1 MVQVL
6 EFILEAEGLVIQ
18 LVDLLLC
25 LADHI
30 FFQVG
35 IIRDYFVM
43 PCLYLCTQ
51 VINNGF
57 LCNDI
62 GPQLFEVLGTP
73 DLLSFKKS
81 YAATGKSIVSFYVF
95 TMFFKHNKTVA
106 VFKC

>member
-1 MVQVL
+1 MVQVF
-6 EFILEAEGLVIQ
+6 EFILEAEDLVIQ
-18 LVDLLLC
+18 LIDLLLC

-35 IIRDYFVM
+35 IIGNYFVM

-51 VINNGF
+51 VINDGF
-57 LCNDI
+57 LCIDI
-62 GPQLFEVLGTP
+62 FTELFEVLGTP

-81 YAATGKSIVSFYVF
+81 YAATSKRIVTFYVF